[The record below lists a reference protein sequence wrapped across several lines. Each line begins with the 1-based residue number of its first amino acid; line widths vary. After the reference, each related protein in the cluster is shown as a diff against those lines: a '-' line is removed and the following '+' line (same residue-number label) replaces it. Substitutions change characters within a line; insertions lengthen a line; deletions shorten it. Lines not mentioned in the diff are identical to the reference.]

1 MTTKCFRR
9 IAAYVTALIRL
20 LISAYLGISDMQ
32 TFGGHTD
39 VCMEWTYCGCFK
51 ELQFLYR
58 RIVMKNNNKVI
69 FIEDQKKTVRGENL
83 V

>member
-1 MTTKCFRR
+1 
-9 IAAYVTALIRL
+9 
-20 LISAYLGISDMQ
+20 MQ

-39 VCMEWTYCGCFK
+39 VCMEWTYRGCFK

-69 FIEDQKKTVRGENL
+69 FIEDQKKTVRGEKLGMNIVISSEWWMSGVTEWSEKAFCCEEYL
-83 V
+83 